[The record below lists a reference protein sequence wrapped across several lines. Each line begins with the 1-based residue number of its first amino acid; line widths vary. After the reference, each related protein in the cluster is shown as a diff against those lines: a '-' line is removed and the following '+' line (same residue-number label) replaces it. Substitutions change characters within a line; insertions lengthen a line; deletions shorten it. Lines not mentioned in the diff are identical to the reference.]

1 MQGWRSAPRH
11 GEALPSPVPTP
22 LPSHSLARLL
32 EVLLEPGSLSALLSP
47 ATRLSLLAG
56 RCWVHWEVRSMEMG
70 SKALKCHSPNPQHA
84 CPKTHPQLP
93 PREELGKE
101 QRVQG

>member
-1 MQGWRSAPRH
+1 M
-11 GEALPSPVPTP
+11 
-22 LPSHSLARLL
+22 
-32 EVLLEPGSLSALLSP
+32 LLEPGSLSALLPP
-47 ATRLSLLAG
+47 ATRLSVLAG

-70 SKALKCHSPNPQHA
+70 SKALKCHSPNPRHA
-84 CPKTHPQLP
+84 CPETHPQLP